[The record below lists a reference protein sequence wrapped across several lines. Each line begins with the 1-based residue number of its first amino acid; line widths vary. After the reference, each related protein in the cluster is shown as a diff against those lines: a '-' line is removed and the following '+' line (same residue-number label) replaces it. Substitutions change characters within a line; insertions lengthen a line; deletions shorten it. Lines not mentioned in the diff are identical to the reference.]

1 MQKVLFER
9 QVNILCKSNFA
20 LLPFFFISFSPIF
33 SCERSTVFRI
43 EFCIITKHTC
53 IPCPDPIGDLPFE
66 EYLVGF
72 NFKTVRLVSMNKC
85 NALLVGPIKCLRFW
99 AQKVYHRQVKNYD
112 TVDYEMQFLKN
123 SETLQ
128 EASNKIIR
136 PSIED

>member
-1 MQKVLFER
+1 M
-9 QVNILCKSNFA
+9 VN
-20 LLPFFFISFSPIF
+20 
-33 SCERSTVFRI
+33 
-43 EFCIITKHTC
+43 
-53 IPCPDPIGDLPFE
+53 
-66 EYLVGF
+66 LVGF

-99 AQKVYHRQVKNYD
+99 AQKVYHRHVKNYD

-136 PSIED
+136 PSIEENLARNSAREFCSSKDLARTFTIQIFKLI